1 MRACNKFFLQVS
13 KLVIKR
19 CAEADINHV
28 RMQLLNDIIGH
39 SVTPSKVEGPV
50 VVVAN
55 GLSIGM
61 RLSSCV
67 CENSAAK
74 SRKRGGRL
82 LSNLLGDV
90 LLR

>member
-1 MRACNKFFLQVS
+1 M
-13 KLVIKR
+13 
-19 CAEADINHV
+19 
-28 RMQLLNDIIGH
+28 RMQLLNGIIGH
-39 SVTPSKVEGPV
+39 SATPSKVEGP

-61 RLSSCV
+61 RLPSYV

-90 LLR
+90 LQSAYSFLKSFVVMRYRLLALW

>member
-1 MRACNKFFLQVS
+1 MR
-13 KLVIKR
+13 
-19 CAEADINHV
+19 
-28 RMQLLNDIIGH
+28 MPLLNNFVGH

-50 VVVAN
+50 VVAN
-55 GLSIGM
+55 GLIIGM
-61 RLSSCV
+61 RLPSCV

-90 LLR
+90 LHSVQSFFKSFVVMRSIVVREGSALEEFV